1 MRQNNCTEK
10 SDRGTDIIKK
20 YCSRFPS
27 IRGMDR
33 VRMEITSDMFECSAI
48 LMRFCLVRKGKTQ
61 TKPDEG
67 C

>member
-33 VRMEITSDMFECSAI
+33 VRMDITYNDDVTEKVDI
-48 LMRFCLVRKGKTQ
+48 
-61 TKPDEG
+61 
-67 C
+67 